1 MSHCYFV
8 MTWVLSMHISLDIY
22 LVVKLPIICE
32 FRITACGCTK
42 LLQWCLT
49 LCDLTEC
56 SPLGSSVRG
65 ILKSRILEWPLLGDL
80 PNSATESESL
90 KSPEL
95 AGYSCLENPMDGQ
108 RSLAYCS
115 PWGRK
120 ESDTTEPLHFFATR
134 TSWEAHKVCIFIKY
148 CPYMYRQE
156 Q

>member
-1 MSHCYFV
+1 
-8 MTWVLSMHISLDIY
+8 MHISLDIY
-22 LVVKLPIICE
+22 LVVRLPIICE
-32 FRITACGCTK
+32 FRITAYGCTK

-56 SPLGSSVRG
+56 SPPGSSVQG

-120 ESDTTEPLHFFATR
+120 ESDTTERLHFT
-134 TSWEAHKVCIFIKY
+134 
-148 CPYMYRQE
+148 
-156 Q
+156 